1 KSSMCVCTANMT
13 SQDDHVVELF
23 FQKSSATP
31 ARKNTPAT
39 PARNGVKTLP
49 DCPGSPPAKST
60 MGLESA
66 ANGQSNPAFP
76 AAAGAKAVRQNR
88 APSRRR
94 MKTTHRTVCSPFA
107 FVYRKLDSS

>member
-1 KSSMCVCTANMT
+1 MT
-13 SQDDHVVELF
+13 SIGHHLVGTV
-23 FQKSSATP
+23 FQKRPATA

-94 MKTTHRTVCSPFA
+94 MKTTHRTVGSPFA